1 MVGDSEKV
9 QERFVLFTEDSR
21 YLVSPQ
27 DSVKGWETHCGKQF
41 FVSFLLFPM
50 EGKGLLAC

>member
-9 QERFVLFTEDSR
+9 QERFVLFTGDSR

-27 DSVKGWETHCGKQF
+27 ASVKGWETHCGKQF
-41 FVSFLLFPM
+41 FVSWK
-50 EGKGLLAC
+50 EKGS